1 MLVLKGKKKFIFFLI
16 LFLFLTNYQFN
27 KQSYLPLFK
36 INKVKFINHV
46 NLEENVKDE
55 VINYLNNKS
64 LLNINYKKLSLSFSK
79 SDWIK
84 NFKIKKKYPDKIVI
98 QIREFVPIALYKKK
112 QKLYLINSNFE
123 ITEKVK
129 TKTNNLNLV
138 QISGLYKKEFF
149 KEKFLIIKKF
159 NIYNDFRSIELLN
172 LNRLDIYFKNNTY
185 VKLGD
190 YDIHFQMNILTKVL
204 KKYKNLKSIDLRN
217 KGRVIIK

>member
-1 MLVLKGKKKFIFFLI
+1 M
-16 LFLFLTNYQFN
+16 
-27 KQSYLPLFK
+27 
-36 INKVKFINHV
+36 
-46 NLEENVKDE
+46 
-55 VINYLNNKS
+55 
-64 LLNINYKKLSLSFSK
+64 
-79 SDWIK
+79 
-84 NFKIKKKYPDKIVI
+84 
-98 QIREFVPIALYKKK
+98 
-112 QKLYLINSNFE
+112 
-123 ITEKVK
+123 K